1 MGTRLHTSTSTTR
14 TFYRAILPL
23 IVALS
28 LLASQLTPFGALPA
42 EADVV
47 GAGTDSLGFEIDGN
61 YTVDTGGN
69 SDWATRPYLSIVDST
84 SPHMVFTGGT
94 KEGDRA
100 GWSVTTGNA
109 PPKADVLRLYADV
122 EQDGSAAWLRL
133 GAERDSG
140 NGDTWVSFEMNQ
152 ANGGDT
158 VPGTTVPSTPADGDL
173 LVTFQFPGNVGD
185 APVVRVD
192 QWTGGGWSSVAVT
205 AYGAVNSSTI
215 DNLSGQSVDARE
227 FLELSVDVSFLF
239 GPDAPCRSF
248 ANSWA
253 RSRSSDSGPTSQLQD
268 FIAPFPF
275 GFDTCAGVTLRKEN
289 TDGVGQSGVEFELYA
304 GDEVTGTPVA
314 TCTTGEGGSCTA
326 ISGLEPGEY
335 TAYEVAPP
343 VGYRFSE
350 EGRSQTFTL
359 GRSATDTIVF
369 TNPPITYLIEVT
381 PDDDTNAVGYTHDFT
396 AKLTADFVFDDET
409 GEYEESDEPDIPLA
423 GETVDLGWDGP
434 GSSAIVAIDG
444 VELDPAATTTTCTTD
459 GDGECLV
466 TVLSDEVG
474 SGTLTATYDTPFGG
488 AAASDPANSTD
499 GGYAGSISD
508 SGAKSWIGYVAELE
522 GDFHNPLGVD
532 HTFTATVEQVNAD
545 GSRTAA
551 ADVEVTFDWDG
562 PAGSALVSDTCTTG
576 ASGTC
581 DVTVTSPTGP
591 GTGTLTIT
599 QVEGEIVEGEDL
611 TIEYEGD
618 DAPSATKTWWDY
630 RATVEADAVNPISED
645 HTFTITVETN
655 DGSGWTAAEDG
666 TTVDFAW
673 TGTGTVDR
681 EDCTDPGTVDG
692 ECSVT
697 VTSDEKGTG
706 TITVTGI
713 TTTLG
718 GYNLEDDVEQPFD
731 VEVDEVS
738 ATKSWVDWLV
748 DITFDAENPA
758 GESHTFTVEV
768 KVWDPVLEIYQPVPD
783 GTTLTLAYSDDTL
796 VDDDESC
803 TLDGTVDG
811 FCTITASSDA
821 AAALTVTVEGI
832 AGMELDGHPDG
843 TASFTFPVD
852 GRASSTKTW
861 IEYRIVGDDDA
872 YNVVGDPHD
881 FTLRAEERRPG
892 GDWEPLAGVTLDLS
906 LDTDIDAGID
916 ASDCTETGTDENGE
930 CTVTVSSDVP
940 GSATVTAD
948 AINGIDLLD
957 GEAAG
962 STTSWDV
969 SVAEATQTKH
979 WIDIELVKTALIDED
994 DDGFKSVTY
1003 STDPD
1008 VDPPVITYE
1017 YTITNPSSVP
1027 LTVTSLE
1034 DDVLGTITLPDPL
1047 VLGPGESATVTADHE
1062 VTREDADEGS
1072 IYNIAVVT
1080 AQAEDGTE
1088 VSAADDEEVFVVM
1101 VFASGSID
1109 LIKTALV
1116 DRDAEG
1122 NKTFDVAEGETAVV
1136 TYRYRITNN
1145 GNVPLSDLWL
1155 LDDKIGDIPLPDVT
1169 LEPGDTLTVDADYT
1183 VTAADLAAGEV
1194 ENIAIVTG
1202 FTADGVEVTDWDDEI
1217 VFPVEVLDV
1226 VIAKPLPRTGADTS
1240 LLLTLGLLMAAL
1252 GAAALLMTPRRR
1264 RQQ

>member
-1 MGTRLHTSTSTTR
+1 VLESWNGS
-14 TFYRAILPL
+14 
-23 IVALS
+23 
-28 LLASQLTPFGALPA
+28 
-42 EADVV
+42 
-47 GAGTDSLGFEIDGN
+47 
-61 YTVDTGGN
+61 
-69 SDWATRPYLSIVDST
+69 
-84 SPHMVFTGGT
+84 
-94 KEGDRA
+94 
-100 GWSVTTGNA
+100 GWSPV
-109 PPKADVLRLYADV
+109 
-122 EQDGSAAWLRL
+122 
-133 GAERDSG
+133 
-140 NGDTWVSFEMNQ
+140 
-152 ANGGDT
+152 
-158 VPGTTVPSTPADGDL
+158 GTTVLARVNHDTNSTPTADGA
-173 LVTFQFPGNVGD
+173 VG
-185 APVVRVD
+185 R
-192 QWTGGGWSSVAVT
+192 
-205 AYGAVNSSTI
+205 
-215 DNLSGQSVDARE
+215 RE
-227 FLELSVDVSFLF
+227 FLELSLDVSFLF
-239 GPDAPCRSF
+239 GPNAPCRSF
-248 ANSWA
+248 ASSWA
-253 RSRSSDSGPTSQLQD
+253 LSRSSESGETSQMQD
-268 FIAPFPF
+268 FISPFPF

-289 TDGVGQSGVEFELYA
+289 TNGVGQSGVKFDLYE
-304 GDEVTGTPVA
+304 GDTVTGEPIDN
-314 TCTTGEGGSCTA
+314 CTTGENGSCSA
-326 ISGLEPGEY
+326 ITGLEPGKY
-335 TAYEVAPP
+335 TAHEVEPP
-343 VGYRFSE
+343 IGYRFSE

-359 GRSATDTIVF
+359 GQSASETIVF
-369 TNPPITYLIEVT
+369 TNPPITYLIRVT
-381 PDDDTNAVGYTHDFT
+381 PDDDTNAVGNTHDFE
-396 AKLTADFVFDDET
+396 AELFADFVFDYGT
-409 GEYEESDEPDIPLA
+409 GDYEESDEPNIPLV
-423 GETVDLGWDGP
+423 GETVDLDWVGP
-434 GSSAIVAIDG
+434 GSSAIVEIDG
-444 VELDPAATTTTCTTD
+444 VELDPAATSTTCTTD
-459 GDGECLV
+459 DDGKCLV

-488 AAASDPANSTD
+488 PAASDPANSTG

-508 SGAKSWIGYVAELE
+508 SGDKSWIGYRAELE
-522 GDFHNPLGVD
+522 GDFHNPLRES

-545 GSRTAA
+545 GKTEEASA
-551 ADVEVTFDWDG
+551 VEVTFDWDG
-562 PAGSALVSDTCTTG
+562 PTGSALGSDTCTTD

-581 DVTVTSPTGP
+581 DVTVSSPNVP
-591 GTGTLTIT
+591 GTGTLSIV
-599 QVEGEIVEGEDL
+599 QVEGKIVKDEVL
-611 TIEYEGD
+611 TITYQGD

-630 RATVEADAVNPISED
+630 RATVEADVVNPISEA
-645 HTFTITVETN
+645 HTFTITVEKN

-666 TTVDFAW
+666 TTVDFDW
-673 TGTGTVDR
+673 TGVGTVEA

-692 ECSVT
+692 ECTVT
-697 VTSDEKGTG
+697 VTSDVKGTG

-731 VEVDEVS
+731 FEVDEVS

-758 GESHTFTVEV
+758 GEPHTFTVEV
-768 KVWDPVLEIYQPVPD
+768 KVWDPNLEIYQPVPD
-783 GTTLTLAYSDDTL
+783 GTTLSLEYSDDAL

-803 TLDGTVDG
+803 TVDGTVDG

-821 AAALTVTVEGI
+821 AAELTVTVTGLASTELEGY
-832 AGMELDGHPDG
+832 PDG
-843 TASFTFPVD
+843 TAEFTFPVD

-872 YNVVGDPHD
+872 YNIVGDPHD
-881 FTLRAEERRPG
+881 FTLTAQQRRPG
-892 GDWEPLAGVTLDLS
+892 GGWEPLAGVTLDIS
-906 LDTDIDAGID
+906 LDTDIAAGID
-916 ASDCTETGTDENGE
+916 ASDCTETGTDENGA

-940 GSATVTAD
+940 GSATVVAD

-1017 YTITNPSSVP
+1017 YTLTNPSSVP

-1122 NKTFDVAEGETAVV
+1122 NKTFDVAEGETALV

-1145 GNVPLSDLWL
+1145 GNVPLSELWL

-1169 LEPGDTLTVDADYT
+1169 LEPGDSLTVDADYT

-1202 FTADGVEVTDWDDEI
+1202 FTPDGVEVTDWDDEI

-1240 LLLTLGLLMAAL
+1240 LLLTLGLLLAAL